1 MSDKKP
7 DTFMIEQDPASN
19 TRQEGQTETQ
29 ISPTSTKGGRPTR
42 STPEPAKWTIRGV
55 ETETRRVIE
64 KAAERTGKTLGQFF
78 NDELREAA
86 TNVIK
91 KGDQPPARAEDLVT
105 DLFEKLKAELAN
117 KQSSELQSI
126 REAIEKRPAS
136 LREWLFGKK

>member
-1 MSDKKP
+1 MVDQTP
-7 DTFMIEQDPASN
+7 DSEPKG
-19 TRQEGQTETQ
+19 EGQTETR
-29 ISPTSTKGGRPTR
+29 ISPTPTKGGRPTR
-42 STPEPAKWTIRGV
+42 QSPEPAKWTVRGI
-55 ETETRRVIE
+55 EPETRRVIE

-91 KGDQPPARAEDLVT
+91 KGNQPPARAEDLVT
-105 DLFEKLKAELAN
+105 DLVEKLKIELKDSQAN
-117 KQSSELQSI
+117 ELQSI